1 MITKTEIIGNCPIG
15 QLIRETKVDRFG
27 FWAGER
33 IYKLVRKDWLGE
45 RIFEDYQEKGLT
57 YSDKKYYYP
66 QEELTEAFE

>member
-1 MITKTEIIGNCPIG
+1 MITETRIIGTCPIG
-15 QLIRETKVDRFG
+15 QLVKEIRVDRFG

-45 RIFEDYQEKGLT
+45 RIFGDYQEKGLT

-66 QEELTEAFE
+66 LEDLVEAYE